1 MRLVSAFLGAASALT
16 ADEVAQFGCKL
27 GTYYQ
32 FHKVEVDGAVQMS
45 NTASA
50 SKDWNGCH
58 AKMNGN
64 CWRTELEC
72 SMTVLEATGLG
83 SDRPKLVHRIPNDA
97 LPCATCSHSSR
108 LG

>member
-16 ADEVAQFGCKL
+16 ADEVAQFGCKS
-27 GTYYQ
+27 GTYMYYQ

-50 SKDWNGCH
+50 SNDWNGCH

-72 SMTVLEATGLG
+72 SMTVLEATPG
-83 SDRPKLVHRIPNDA
+83 DTPR
-97 LPCATCSHSSR
+97 
-108 LG
+108 